1 MSERGRLLVVLDRR
15 RGLRSLAA
23 DMSRRGFDL
32 VWVGPPGAADEALRA
47 ADVDVVLCAYDDGE
61 GLEISRRVFHDHDGL
76 PVQLIVPEEG
86 GDLLDAATRAGAFG
100 ALMEPVDPGALELAL
115 DRAVEHA
122 ALRREVERLEAA
134 VQETRGF
141 EDLVGSSPVM
151 RRLYDLLER
160 AADSDATV
168 LVTGESGT
176 GKELVAEALHRRS
189 RRAEGPF
196 VAVNCAAV
204 PDPLLESELFGHEKG
219 AFTDAKASRRGLFEQ
234 ANGGTLFLDE
244 VAELGLQLQPKLLRA
259 LQKRVIRR
267 VGASTER
274 AFDARVIAA
283 TNRDLETLVVD
294 GRFREDLYYRL
305 HVIHVELPPL
315 RSRGQD
321 VLLLARLFLDR
332 LVARS
337 GKPIE
342 GLSRDAE
349 ARLLAYRW
357 PGNVRELENAIE
369 HAVALT
375 RGRRIELDDLPERIR
390 GFKSNHVVVAAS
402 DPEELVPMHV
412 VEERYIRRV
421 MQAVRNNKSQAA
433 RILGFDRKTL
443 RRKLVRYG
451 IEAERPT

>member
-1 MSERGRLLVVLDRR
+1 MSERGRLLVVLDERR
-15 RGLRSLAA
+15 SLRGLATEMA
-23 DMSRRGFDL
+23 RRGFDL
-32 VWVGPPGAADEALRA
+32 TWLGPADKVVGPLTKGG
-47 ADVDVVLCAYDDGE
+47 VDVVLCAYDGGR
-61 GLEISRRVFHDHDGL
+61 GLEVSRRVFQDHDGL

-86 GDLLDAATRAGAFG
+86 GDLLDAAARAGAFG

-122 ALRREVERLEAA
+122 ALRREVERLEAV
-134 VQETRGF
+134 VQDARGF
-141 EDLVGSSPVM
+141 EDLVGASPVM
-151 RRLYDLLER
+151 TRLYDLLER
-160 AADSDATV
+160 AADSDASV

-189 RRAEGPF
+189 RRAGGPF

-219 AFTDAKASRRGLFEQ
+219 AFTDARTTRRGLFEE
-234 ANGGTLFLDE
+234 AHGGTLFLDE
-244 VAELGLQLQPKLLRA
+244 IGELGMQLQPKLLRA

-267 VGASTER
+267 VGASSER

-283 TNRDLETLVVD
+283 TNRDVESLVVE

-305 HVIHVELPPL
+305 HVIHIVLPPL

-321 VLLLARLFLDR
+321 VLLLAQLFLER
-332 LVARS
+332 MVARS
-337 GKPIE
+337 KKPIE
-342 GLSRDAE
+342 GLTREAE

-375 RGRRIELDDLPERIR
+375 RGRQIDVDDLPERIR
-390 GFKSNHVVVAAS
+390 GFKTSHVVVAAS

-421 MQAVRNNKSQAA
+421 LQAVRGNKSQAA

-443 RRKLVRYG
+443 RRKLTRYG